1 MPRDLVAGFALAAIS
16 QSPARFDVQQLLAL
30 NRRHLH
36 AASFESVRAL
46 LPEGADAA
54 WWDAIRGNLDL
65 LWEAKEWFEVVR
77 GTLVP
82 PPQEGEEEFLR
93 AALAALPPAPWD
105 ATTWGA
111 WTGALKEATGRK
123 GKALFLPLRLALTGE
138 EHGPEMKTLLPL
150 IGPEKVAQRLRVAAA
165 G

>member
-1 MPRDLVAGFALAAIS
+1 VAGFRLVAIS
-16 QSPARFDVQQLLAL
+16 KSAARFDVQQLLAL

-36 AASFESVRAL
+36 EVSFESVQSL

-54 WWDAIRGNLDL
+54 WWEAIRGNLDL
-65 LWEAKEWFEVVR
+65 LSEAREWFEVVR
-77 GTLVP
+77 GTVVP

-105 ATTWGA
+105 EATWAA

-123 GKALFLPLRLALTGE
+123 GKPLFLPLRLALTGE

-150 IGPEKVAQRLRVAAA
+150 IGPEKVTQRLRVAAA

>member
-1 MPRDLVAGFALAAIS
+1 M
-16 QSPARFDVQQLLAL
+16 
-30 NRRHLH
+30 
-36 AASFESVRAL
+36 
-46 LPEGADAA
+46 
-54 WWDAIRGNLDL
+54 
-65 LWEAKEWFEVVR
+65 VR

-82 PPQEGEEEFLR
+82 PPQEGEAEFLG

-105 ATTWGA
+105 EATWPA